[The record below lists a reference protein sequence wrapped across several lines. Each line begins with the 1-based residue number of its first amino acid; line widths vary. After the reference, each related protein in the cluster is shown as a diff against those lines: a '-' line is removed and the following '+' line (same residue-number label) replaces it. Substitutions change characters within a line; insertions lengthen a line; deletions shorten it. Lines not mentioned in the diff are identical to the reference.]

1 MLRGPA
7 EFSRL
12 GTLFVFGCLRPIL
25 PIVILIS
32 DCLGVLMSRLV
43 VPVLAVG
50 LVLAACGRP
59 PQQQMPPAA
68 VGFITVAERPVALTV
83 ELPGRTNPYAVS
95 EIRPQVSGIIQKRL
109 FTEGS
114 TVKQGQALYQIDP
127 APYRATYDNALAT
140 LASTKAKAERFARL
154 LTEHAIAPQDADDAR
169 AAYLQA
175 KANVDSARI
184 NLNYT
189 RIVSPITG
197 RIGASTVTEGAL
209 VTAQQATALTTVST
223 LDPIYVDVDQSSA
236 ELVALKRAVQAGN
249 VNSDGKLT
257 APVSLK
263 LDDGSPYPLS
273 GKLQFTDVT
282 VDPATGA
289 VQLRALFPNPET
301 LLLPGLYVRATI
313 NQGVDPHGILVPQNA
328 VGHNQKG
335 EPTALVIDQ
344 KNFARLRLLKTG
356 RAIGNQWQV
365 LEGLK
370 AGDRLITE
378 GLAKVAPD
386 MPVNPQPAGQAAKQ
400 ASAAR

>member
-1 MLRGPA
+1 
-7 EFSRL
+7 
-12 GTLFVFGCLRPIL
+12 
-25 PIVILIS
+25 
-32 DCLGVLMSRLV
+32 MSRLV

-282 VDPATGA
+282 VDPSTGA

-386 MPVNPQPAGQAAKQ
+386 MPVNPQPAAQ
-400 ASAAR
+400 SVAARP